1 MPAGCAGISPPLT
14 VKDEEIDD
22 GLGLLNRAVAAV
34 VEA

>member
-1 MPAGCAGISPPLT
+1 LT

-22 GLGLLNRAVAAV
+22 GLGLLNRAVAAI

>member
-1 MPAGCAGISPPLT
+1 LT

>member
-1 MPAGCAGISPPLT
+1 LT

-22 GLGLLNRAVAAV
+22 GLGLLNCAVAAV